1 MIQRIQS
8 IYLVLAGFF
17 SAFTFFEPVC
27 SFIKQEASATYG
39 FCMSSCE
46 YYNQAVA
53 NAVVDSMI
61 SRHPWGLAVMAT
73 LTIIL
78 AIIAIFNY
86 KNRKK
91 QIKFV
96 NIATLTAFMWY
107 VAFAA
112 YTLSIKGRTDF
123 APTFE
128 VASLFPL
135 LSLLTLYLA
144 KRAIK
149 HDEALVRAADRIR

>member
-27 SFIKQEASATYG
+27 SFIKQQASTTYC

-46 YYNQAVA
+46 YYNQATS
-53 NAVVDSMI
+53 NPIVDSI
-61 SRHPWGLAVMAT
+61 TNRHPWGLAVMAT
-73 LTIIL
+73 LTTLL

-91 QIKFV
+91 QVKIV
-96 NIATLTAFMWY
+96 NIATITTIVWY
-107 VAFAA
+107 IALAA
-112 YTLSIKGRTDF
+112 YTLSVKGRTGF
-123 APTFE
+123 TPTFE
-128 VASLFPL
+128 IGCLFPL